1 MGTIH
6 VILAA
11 LGRTG
16 SFPSGVLS
24 VAQLHIEDGEKEPKR
39 SKKENSPVLGFSD
52 NDKMRTIQPHDDT
65 LVVTLRIGRIDLKRV
80 LVDLGSVVEVM

>member
-6 VILAA
+6 VIFAVP
-11 LGRTG
+11 GRTG

-24 VAQLHIEDGEKEPKR
+24 VAQLRIKDGGKESKR
-39 SKKENSPVLGFSD
+39 FKKGNSLVLGFSD

>member
-1 MGTIH
+1 M
-6 VILAA
+6 
-11 LGRTG
+11 
-16 SFPSGVLS
+16 
-24 VAQLHIEDGEKEPKR
+24 EKEFKR
-39 SKKENSPVLGFSD
+39 FKKGNSLVLGFSD